1 MKVIIDP
8 YRGGNDTGINISS
21 KYEKNR
27 LLELSKYMSNKLSSL
42 GISNY
47 LTRDNDVSLTDSDRV
62 NLINNLGDKDDIVIE
77 NRYSKDG
84 ISIVY
89 PLRKTDEL
97 ASLISS
103 NLSKNGIDVL
113 KYYQQRLPSDTKL
126 DYYTVIRDSVVDDV
140 LVIFYNDLENYNL
153 VVDTIVNTIN
163 NYIKDKYSY
172 IVKNGDN
179 LYKISKLYGV
189 SVSSIKKANNLS
201 SDNLQIGDVLIIP
214 NSNEVSQYIVKKGD
228 TLYSIAKKYNMSV
241 DAIKKINNL
250 VSDNLSIGMSLN
262 VGNNYYIYDVKKGD
276 TLYSIAKSNNV
287 TIDEIKK
294 LNNLKSDIISVGMEL
309 KISR

>member
-8 YRGGNDTGINISS
+8 YRGGNDTGANISS

-42 GISNY
+42 GIANY
-47 LTRDNDVSLTDSDRV
+47 LTRDNDVSLTDDERV
-62 NLINNLGDKDDIVIE
+62 SIINDLGSKNDIVIE

-97 ASLISS
+97 SSLISS
-103 NLSKNGIDVL
+103 NLSKNGVDVL
-113 KYYQQRLPSDTKL
+113 KYYQQRLPSDTKF
-126 DYYTVIRDSVVDDV
+126 DYYTVIRDSIVDDV
-140 LVIFYNDLENYNL
+140 LIIFYDDLENYNL
-153 VVDTIVNTIN
+153 VVDIIVNTID

-172 IVKNGDN
+172 VVKKGDT
-179 LYKISKLYGV
+179 LYKISKLYGI
-189 SVSSIKKANNLS
+189 SVLDIKKANNLS
-201 SDNLQIGDVLIIP
+201 SDNLKVGDVLIIP
-214 NSNEVSQYIVKKGD
+214 NPYDDEKYIVKKGD
-228 TLYSIAKKYNMSV
+228 TLYSIAKKYNMTV
-241 DAIKKINNL
+241 DELKKLNNL
-250 VSDNLSIGMSLN
+250 KSDNLSIGMELIID
-262 VGNNYYIYDVKKGD
+262 NNYYVYDVKKGD

-287 TIDEIKK
+287 TVDEIKK

-309 KISR
+309 IISR